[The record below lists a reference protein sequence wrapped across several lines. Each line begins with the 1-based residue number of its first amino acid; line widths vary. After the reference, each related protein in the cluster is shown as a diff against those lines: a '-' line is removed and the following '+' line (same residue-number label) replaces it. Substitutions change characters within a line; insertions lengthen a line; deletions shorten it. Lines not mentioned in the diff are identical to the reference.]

1 MPYLQIDVHMAEVVS
16 KQAQWQKLYDALL
29 GNQLS
34 WVVDVGLKARLFQT
48 IAAAGDA
55 GITEAD
61 LAEQLSYALR
71 YVQVWCRAA
80 FAFELLDWDGASGYR
95 LAPHLESLL
104 LDPDDPQYSAGRIQT
119 YVAFYEDYR
128 AFPALLKTGEI
139 WPRSAHDPW
148 LLEAITESTK
158 PNARAIVHILERDA
172 PETVA
177 RREAGGIML
186 DVGAGGGYHVVQYA
200 RRFPRTRVMG
210 LEFEPAMVEL
220 AGRTLAD
227 AEVGERATVV
237 HGDANALDELDAY
250 DLVTFCIALHETGG
264 PAEYRN
270 VLERVR
276 RALKPGGT
284 VIVVE
289 LPYPDR
295 PGEYRD
301 QPVYKMLAGVQT
313 HEAVVGCGMITQ
325 GQLRQ
330 LFTDVGFAN
339 PREAAWPTPT
349 RFVMLGEKEPVNGTP
364 SANSSFAYL

>member
-1 MPYLQIDVHMAEVVS
+1 MADVVT

-34 WVVDVGLKARLFQT
+34 WVVDVGLKADLFRA
-48 IAAAGDA
+48 IADA
-55 GITEAD
+55 GEAGISEED
-61 LAEQLSYALR
+61 LAERLGYALR

-80 FAFELLDWDGASGYR
+80 FAFELLDWDESFGYR
-95 LAPHLESLL
+95 LAPHMESLL

-128 AFPALLKTGEI
+128 AFPALLKTGET
-139 WPRSAHDPW
+139 WPRSTHDPW
-148 LLEAITESTK
+148 LLEAITDSTK
-158 PNARAIVHILERDA
+158 PNARAIVQILEREA
-172 PETVA
+172 PGTIA
-177 RREAGGIML
+177 RLEAGGHML
-186 DVGAGGGYHVVQYA
+186 DVGPGGGYHVVQYA
-200 RRFPRTRVMG
+200 KRFPRSRVTG
-210 LEFEPAMVEL
+210 LEFEPAMVALAEL
-220 AGRTLAD
+220 TLAEAATGD
-227 AEVGERATVV
+227 RATVI
-237 HGDANALDELDAY
+237 HGDANALDEVDAY

-289 LPYPDR
+289 LPYPDG

-301 QPVYKMLAGVQT
+301 KPVYKMLAGVQT

-325 GQLRQ
+325 GELRH
-330 LFTDVGFAN
+330 LFADVGFAN

-349 RFVMLGEKEPVNGTP
+349 RFVMLGEK
-364 SANSSFAYL
+364 

>member
-1 MPYLQIDVHMAEVVS
+1 VVLTALPRTRAEVCMSEAVT

-34 WVVDVGLKARLFQT
+34 WVVDVGLKADLFRA
-48 IAAAGDA
+48 IADA
-55 GITEAD
+55 GGAGISETA
-61 LAEQLSYALR
+61 LARHLAYELR

-80 FAFELLDWDGASGYR
+80 FAFELLDWDETSGYR
-95 LAPHLESLL
+95 LAPHIESLL
-104 LDPDDPQYSAGRIQT
+104 LDPEDPQYSAGRIQT

-128 AFPALLKTGEI
+128 AFPALLKTGET

-148 LLEAITESTK
+148 LLEAITDSTK
-158 PNARAIVHILERDA
+158 PNARTIVQILEREAPDA
-172 PETVA
+172 VT
-177 RREAGGIML
+177 RLEAGGSIL

-200 RRFPRTRVMG
+200 KRFPRSRVVG
-210 LEFEPAMVEL
+210 LEFEPAMISL
-220 AGRTLAD
+220 AARTLTEAG
-227 AEVGERATVV
+227 VGDRATVV
-237 HGDANALDELDAY
+237 HGDANALDAIEAY

-276 RALKPGGT
+276 RALKPGGM
-284 VIVVE
+284 VVVVE
-289 LPYPDR
+289 LPYPDG

-301 QPVYKMLAGVQT
+301 KPVYKMLAGVQT

-330 LFTDVGFAN
+330 LFADAGFAN

-349 RFVMLGEKEPVNGTP
+349 RFVMLGEK
-364 SANSSFAYL
+364 

>member
-1 MPYLQIDVHMAEVVS
+1 MAEDVT

-34 WVVDVGLKARLFQT
+34 WVVDVGLKADLFRA
-48 IAAAGDA
+48 IAEGGDA

-61 LAEQLSYALR
+61 LAERFGYAPR

-80 FAFELLDWDGASGYR
+80 FAFELLDWNEASGYR

-128 AFPALLKTGEI
+128 AFPALLKTGET

-148 LLEAITESTK
+148 LLEAITNSTK
-158 PNARAIVHILERDA
+158 PNARAIVQILEREA
-172 PETVA
+172 PDTVT
-177 RREAGGIML
+177 RLEAGGRIL
-186 DVGAGGGYHVVQYA
+186 DVGSGGGYHVVQYA
-200 RRFPRTRVMG
+200 RRFPGASVVG

-227 AEVGERATVV
+227 AAVGDRAQVI
-237 HGDANALDELDAY
+237 HGDANALDAIDAY

-289 LPYPDR
+289 LPYPD
-295 PGEYRD
+295 G
-301 QPVYKMLAGVQT
+301 
-313 HEAVVGCGMITQ
+313 
-325 GQLRQ
+325 
-330 LFTDVGFAN
+330 
-339 PREAAWPTPT
+339 
-349 RFVMLGEKEPVNGTP
+349 
-364 SANSSFAYL
+364 